1 MVRTLLESGADVNQV
16 VADEGLPN
24 VLFWATYWG
33 ELELIKLFVT
43 LSRHRLD
50 LSMRKYTDETVLDV
64 AHTSCDFAKMK
75 KPRHIAKLPLPSR
88 PPAVYETIAQILE
101 EYRDLLPETTNRT
114 SGATSGGATCAP
126 GWALTSP
133 STATRRH
140 AA

>member
-50 LSMRKYTDETVLDV
+50 LSVRKYTDETVLDV
-64 AHTSCDFAKMK
+64 AHTSKDFAKMK

-101 EYRDLLPETTNRT
+101 EYRDLLPEATVRT
-114 SGATSGGATCAP
+114 SGATSAP
-126 GWALTSP
+126 GWTLTGST
-133 STATRRH
+133 TATRRD
-140 AA
+140 